1 MTKSKDFG
9 NEKCKIKAECRFY
22 ETPLNKMV
30 DVVCCGN
37 LAQPM

>member
-1 MTKSKDFG
+1 MKKSKDFG
-9 NEKCKIKAECRFY
+9 NEKRKIKAECRFY
-22 ETPLNKMV
+22 DTPLKAMV